1 MKIARNCLVTLR
13 QLVSDADGR
22 VIDDG
27 AHPIAYVHG
36 GYDDIFEAIER
47 ELAGKS
53 IGDRISVTL
62 DPEETFGLYD
72 EALCKVVPL
81 DHFPSPP
88 RAGDQ
93 VESTPEEGG
102 VLFLVHEVTGE
113 GVHLDGNH
121 PLAGHVLTFQAEILD
136 VRPATQEEVI
146 RASRAVHIGISRWR
160 ALKGIFVSFVAAP
173 VMLLMIA
180 GLLVEW
186 LGSGILAYGVLAFGV
201 AVLLAV
207 LWRGLGYVREM
218 WRGGQVLRIDVQ
230 GIQGRDF
237 KELVPW
243 EAIAKVKRESFGD
256 DVQFTVCLADTR
268 EFHFDSTILTVETP
282 QISWLFAQYLPAA
295 KLEGW

>member
-53 IGDRISVTL
+53 TGDRVSVTL
-62 DPEETFGLYD
+62 DPEQTFGLYD
-72 EALCKVVPL
+72 EALCKAVPL

-93 VESTPEEGG
+93 VESAPEEGG
-102 VLFLVHEVTGE
+102 VLYVVRQVTGDS
-113 GVHLDGNH
+113 VHLDGNH
-121 PLAGHVLTFQAEILD
+121 PLAGQVLTFQAEILD
-136 VRPATQEEVI
+136 VRPATPEEVI
-146 RASRAVHIGISRWR
+146 RASRAVHISISRWR
-160 ALKGIFVSFVAAP
+160 SLKETFVSLVAAP
-173 VMLLMIA
+173 VMLVMIA
-180 GLLVEW
+180 GLLIEW
-186 LGSGILAYGVLAFGV
+186 LGSGILAYGALAFSLV
-201 AVLLAV
+201 VLLAV
-207 LWRGLGYVREM
+207 LWRGIGYVREL
-218 WRGGQVLRIDVQ
+218 WRGGLVLRIDVQ
-230 GIQGRDF
+230 GVHWRDF

-243 EAIAKVKRESFGD
+243 EAIAKVRHETFGD
-256 DVQFTVCLADTR
+256 DARFTVYLADKR
-268 EFHFDSTILTVETP
+268 EFSFDGTILTVETP